1 MILGGTPKC
10 YTMEHSFATAAVCDL
25 IPLDLDPQQG
35 AGVARPVQVLLV
47 EDDAEAA
54 ELVQIGLS
62 EDSGDPFRVE
72 WSQNLISAMN
82 RLVDPGIDVILLDL
96 GLPELTGYRTYRA
109 IEAAADHRVPVVILT
124 SDERVNIRQVTL
136 EFGASDYLVKG
147 HSTSGELRR
156 ALRNAVQRG
165 WPKIRQST
173 VGPMY
178 S

>member
-1 MILGGTPKC
+1 
-10 YTMEHSFATAAVCDL
+10 
-25 IPLDLDPQQG
+25 
-35 AGVARPVQVLLV
+35 LV

-62 EDSGDPFRVE
+62 EDSTDPFRVE

-82 RLVDPGIDVILLDL
+82 RLVDPGVDVILLDL

-136 EFGASDYLVKG
+136 EFGASDYLLKG
-147 HSTSGELRR
+147 QSTPGQLRR
-156 ALRNAVQRG
+156 SLRNAVHRG
-165 WPKIRQST
+165 WPKSRYST
-173 VGPMY
+173 GGPMF